1 MARSHLA
8 TFSHASFA
16 AKRFTS
22 NAFSARWRGEK
33 VASVMIAGLL
43 LGQVPLAAIGAESDD
58 LLDLS
63 IEQLVQIEIPNVV
76 GASKYEQAAN
86 KAPSSVSVITAA
98 EIKNYGWLKLSDVL
112 RGVRGFTATNDRNY
126 DFLTVRG
133 FGLPGDYTS
142 RVLLLIDGLRISDS
156 VYQQAAVGGDFPL
169 DIDLID
175 RVEIIRGP
183 GSALYGSSAFFGV
196 INVITKKGGQFQ
208 GGEIALGGGS
218 FDTQFGRVSLGK
230 KFDNGLDLLFSG
242 SGLNRNGQ
250 EAIFFPAFAN
260 DPARNNGI
268 NDRGDDE
275 NWKSLYSK
283 IQYGDFAFQ
292 AGFGKR
298 VKNVGSGIY
307 GTVFNDPNTFTV
319 DVRHFVDLEYT
330 HAFSE
335 DTQISARV
343 FQQRYDFWEDYLL
356 EGVPPTLNRDTTD
369 NQWWGTEIRYV
380 TKIAK
385 RHRLTLGTEYIDYFQ
400 QDQANFDVDPA
411 FTYLDTKQKSQTLGL
426 YVQDEFAVTDKF
438 TVNFG
443 VRYDRNYGRSNSTN
457 PRLGL
462 IFNPTP
468 DTVFKLLYGTA
479 FRVPNGFESYYVSP
493 TTKIN
498 PALAPEKV
506 RTFELAVEH
515 SITKNLRAVVS
526 AYRYQING
534 LITQIPDPNDGLLVV
549 QNAGKVNATGLDL
562 ELQAKWSRLEGRAS
576 YSLQRTR
583 DNDTGNTLPN
593 SPKQI
598 AKLNLTAPLFG
609 DKLAI
614 GFEAQYVG
622 ASDNAHGDRVPGY
635 ALSNLI
641 FNGRN
646 WIKGLEISVG
656 IYNATDKSYG
666 DPASNDYDSAV
677 LSVPQEGRSYRAK
690 MVYRF

>member
-1 MARSHLA
+1 MVRPQL
-8 TFSHASFA
+8 TNFSHVICAATRTKAEFFSMRCCKEKIASLL
-16 AKRFTS
+16 
-22 NAFSARWRGEK
+22 
-33 VASVMIAGLL
+33 IAGLI
-43 LGQVPLAAIGAESDD
+43 GNAPFAQAATNDD
-58 LLDLS
+58 LLDLPLD
-63 IEQLVQIEIPNVV
+63 QLVQIEIPNVI
-76 GASKYEQAAN
+76 GASKYQQAAN

-98 EIKNYGWLKLSDVL
+98 EIKNYGWQKLSDVL
-112 RGVRGFTATNDRNY
+112 RSVRGFTATNDRNY

-142 RVLLLIDGLRISDS
+142 RILLLIDGLRINDS
-156 VYQQAAVGGDFPL
+156 IYQQTAAGGDFPL
-169 DIDLID
+169 DIDLVD

-196 INVITKKGGQFQ
+196 VNVITKKGGQFQ

-218 FDTQFGRVSLGK
+218 FDTQFGRVSLGQ
-230 KFDNGLDLLFSG
+230 KFDNGLEVLFSG

-250 EAIFFPAFAN
+250 EVLFFPAFAN

-275 NWKSLYSK
+275 NWKTFYSA
-283 IQYGDFAFQ
+283 IRYGDFAFQ

-307 GTVFNDPNTFTV
+307 RTVFNDPNTFTV
-319 DVRHFVDLEYT
+319 DARHFVDLEYS

-356 EGVPPTLNRDTTD
+356 ESAPPVLNRDTTD

-380 TKIAK
+380 TNIEKH
-385 RHRLTLGTEYIDYFQ
+385 HRLTLGTEYIDYYQ

-411 FTYLDTKQKSQTLGL
+411 FTYLDTKQKNKTLGL

-438 TVNFG
+438 TINVG
-443 VRYDRNYGRSNSTN
+443 VRYDRNYGRSQSTN

-462 IFNPTP
+462 IYNPTEN
-468 DTVFKLLYGTA
+468 TVFKFLYGTA
-479 FRVPNGFESYYVSP
+479 FRVPNGYESYYVSP
-493 TTKIN
+493 NAKIN

-534 LITQIPDPNDGLLVV
+534 LITQATDPNDGLLIS
-549 QNAGKVNATGLDL
+549 QNVGKVNANGLDL
-562 ELQAKWSRLEGRAS
+562 ELQAKWSGLEGRAS

-583 DNDTGNTLPN
+583 DSESGNVLPN
-593 SPKQI
+593 SPKHL

-609 DKLAI
+609 DRLAI

-622 ASDNAHGDRVPGY
+622 ASNNAHGGQVPGY
-635 ALSNLI
+635 TLGNLT
-641 FNGRN
+641 FTGRN
-646 WIKGLEISVG
+646 WIKGLDISVG
-656 IYNATDKSYG
+656 VYNASDKRYG
-666 DPASNDYDSAV
+666 DPASNDYDETVSAI
-677 LSVPQEGRSYRAK
+677 PQEGRNYRAK
-690 MVYRF
+690 VVYRF